1 MDNNYKNIDINKLS
15 QIEADSRDELAA
27 KAGIKVPEDGYWGDV
42 PSKVCGIVGGAKGGE
57 KVRTAIENYEKMLAE
72 KSYFQNRD

>member
-1 MDNNYKNIDINKLS
+1 MDNNYENMDINKLS

-27 KAGIKVPEDGYWGDV
+27 KAGIEVPKDGYWGNV

-57 KVRTAIENYEKMLAE
+57 KVKNAIESFEKMLAD
-72 KSYFQNRD
+72 KK

>member
-15 QIEADSRDELAA
+15 QIEAASRDELAA
-27 KAGIKVPEDGYWGDV
+27 KAGIEVPKDGYWGNV

-57 KVRTAIENYEKMLAE
+57 KVKNAIEGFEKMLAD
-72 KSYFQNRD
+72 KK

>member
-15 QIEADSRDELAA
+15 QIEAASRDELAA
-27 KAGIKVPEDGYWGDV
+27 KAGIEVPKDGYWGNV

-57 KVRTAIENYEKMLAE
+57 KVKNAIESFEKMLAD
-72 KSYFQNRD
+72 KK